1 MNHDVQEIA
10 QFDALA
16 GEWWDKDGALWTLH
30 AINPLRMEF
39 IRNHAALTGKQVLD
53 VGCGGGI
60 LTEALAREAACA
72 TGIDLAAASLST
84 ARLHAES
91 EGLAISYRL
100 VPVEDLAAS
109 EPASFD
115 VVTCMEMLE
124 HVPDPAAIVQACA
137 SLVKPG
143 GWLFLS
149 TLNRT
154 PKAFAL
160 AIVAAEYL
168 TGMIPRGTHDWN
180 KFIRPAELAHWLR
193 TSGLEMVDQQGLHY
207 NPLTREFSLAPGVE
221 VNYLVAA
228 RKPQL
233 TASLKS

>member
-1 MNHDVQEIA
+1 METGMNQDAREIA

-16 GEWWDKDGALWTLH
+16 SQWWDTHGPLWTLH
-30 AINPLRMEF
+30 AINPLRMDFVRE
-39 IRNHAALTGKQVLD
+39 HAELHGRRVLD

-60 LTEALAREAACA
+60 LTEALAREGADA
-72 TGIDLAAASLST
+72 TGVDLAAGSLAT
-84 ARLHAES
+84 ARLHAQS
-91 EGLAISYRL
+91 EGLDIHYRL
-100 VPVEDLAAS
+100 MPVEELAAA
-109 EPASFD
+109 EPESFD

-137 SLVKPG
+137 ALVKPG

-160 AIVAAEYL
+160 AIVGAEYVM
-168 TGMIPRGTHDWN
+168 GMIPRGTHDWR
-180 KFIRPAELAHWLR
+180 KFIRPAELAGWLR
-193 TSGLEMVDQQGLHY
+193 AADMDIADQQGLHY
-207 NPLTREFSLAPGVE
+207 NPLTRQFSLGPGVD

-228 RKPQL
+228 RKP
-233 TASLKS
+233 S

>member
-1 MNHDVQEIA
+1 MNVNTNQNAREIA

-16 GEWWDKDGALWTLH
+16 WEWWDVDGALWTLH
-30 AINPLRMEF
+30 AINPLRMDF
-39 IRNHAALTGKQVLD
+39 IRSHVTLSDIQVLD
-53 VGCGGGI
+53 IGCGGGI
-60 LTEALAREAACA
+60 LTEALARESASA

-91 EGLAISYRL
+91 EGLSISYRL
-100 VPVEDLAAS
+100 MPVEELAAS
-109 EPASFD
+109 EPARFD

-124 HVPDPAAIVQACA
+124 HVPDPSAIVHA
-137 SLVKPG
+137 SAALLKPG

-160 AIVAAEYL
+160 AIVAGEYL
-168 TGMIPRGTHDWN
+168 TDMIPRGTHDWN
-180 KFIRPAELAHWLR
+180 KFIRPAELANWLR
-193 TSGLEMVDQQGLHY
+193 ASGLEMVDQQGLHF
-207 NPLTREFSLAPGVE
+207 NPLTRKFNLSPGVE

-228 RKPQL
+228 RKPMN
-233 TASLKS
+233 

>member
-1 MNHDVQEIA
+1 METGINQDAREIA

-16 GEWWDKDGALWTLH
+16 GQWWDTHGPLWTLH
-30 AINPLRMEF
+30 AINPLRMDF
-39 IRNHAALTGKQVLD
+39 IREHVELHGRRVLD

-60 LTEALAREAACA
+60 LTEALSREGANA
-72 TGIDLAAASLST
+72 TGVDLAAGSLTT
-84 ARLHAES
+84 ARLHAQS
-91 EGLAISYRL
+91 EGLDIQYRL
-100 VPVEDLAAS
+100 MPVEELAAA
-109 EPASFD
+109 EPEGFD

-137 SLVKPG
+137 ALVKPG

-160 AIVAAEYL
+160 AIVGAEYIL
-168 TGMIPRGTHDWN
+168 GMIPRGTHDWR
-180 KFIRPAELAHWLR
+180 KFIRPAELAGWLR
-193 TSGLEMVDQQGLHY
+193 GAGMDIADQQGLHY
-207 NPLTREFSLAPGVE
+207 DPLARQFSLRPGVD

-228 RKPQL
+228 RKP
-233 TASLKS
+233 S

>member
-1 MNHDVQEIA
+1 MNQDAAEIA

-16 GEWWDKDGALWTLH
+16 SQWWDVHGPLWTLH
-30 AINPLRMEF
+30 AINPLRMDF
-39 IRNHAALTGKQVLD
+39 VRDHAELNSKRVLD

-60 LTEALAREAACA
+60 LTEALAREGAQA
-72 TGIDLAAASLST
+72 TGIDLAAGSLTT
-84 ARLHAES
+84 ARLHAQS
-91 EGLAISYRL
+91 EGLAIDYRL
-100 VPVEDLAAS
+100 IPVEELAAN

-137 SLVKPG
+137 TLVKPG

-154 PKAFAL
+154 PKAYAL
-160 AIVAAEYL
+160 AIVGAEYV
-168 TGMIPRGTHDWN
+168 TRMVPRGTHDWK
-180 KFIRPAELAHWLR
+180 KFIRPSELAGWLR
-193 TSGLEMVDQQGLHY
+193 DAGMDIADQTGMHY
-207 NPLTREFSLAPGVE
+207 NPITRLFNLGPGVD

-228 RKPQL
+228 RKR
-233 TASLKS
+233 

>member
-1 MNHDVQEIA
+1 MNHDVQELA
-10 QFDALA
+10 QFNALA
-16 GEWWDKDGALWTLH
+16 GEWWDAQGALWTLH
-30 AINPLRMEF
+30 AINPLRMAF
-39 IRNHAALTGKQVLD
+39 IRSHTALNGQNILD

-60 LTEALAREAACA
+60 LTEALAREADSV

-91 EGLAISYRL
+91 EGLTVDYRL
-100 VPVEDLAAS
+100 LPIEDLAAS
-109 EPASFD
+109 EPARFD

-137 SLVKPG
+137 TLVKPG

-160 AIVAAEYL
+160 AIVGAEYL

-180 KFIRPAELAHWLR
+180 KFIRPAELAAWLR
-193 TSGLEMVDQQGLHY
+193 AAGMESVDQQGLHY
-207 NPLTREFSLAPGVE
+207 NPLNRQFSLAPGVE

-228 RKPQL
+228 RKPMI
-233 TASLKS
+233 

>member
-1 MNHDVQEIA
+1 MNQDAAEIA

-16 GEWWDKDGALWTLH
+16 SQWWDVNGPLWTLH
-30 AINPLRMEF
+30 AINPLRMDF
-39 IRNHAALTGKQVLD
+39 VRDHAELHGKRVLD

-60 LTEALAREAACA
+60 LTEALAREGAQA
-72 TGIDLAAASLST
+72 TGVDLAAGSLTT
-84 ARLHAES
+84 ARLHAQS
-91 EGLAISYRL
+91 EGLDISYRL
-100 VPVEDLAAS
+100 MPVEELAAA
-109 EPASFD
+109 EPESFD

-137 SLVKPG
+137 ALVKPG

-160 AIVAAEYL
+160 AIVGAEYL
-168 TGMIPRGTHDWN
+168 IGMIPRGTHDWK
-180 KFIRPAELAHWLR
+180 KFIHPAELASWLR
-193 TSGLEMVDQQGLHY
+193 NADMEIANQTGLHY
-207 NPLTREFSLAPGVE
+207 NPLTRQFNLGPGVD

-228 RKPQL
+228 RK
-233 TASLKS
+233 SV

>member
-1 MNHDVQEIA
+1 MNQDAREIA

-16 GEWWDKDGALWTLH
+16 GEWWDTEGALWTLH
-30 AINPLRMEF
+30 AINPLRMDF
-39 IRNHAALTGKQVLD
+39 IRAHVALHDMHVLD

-60 LTEALAREAACA
+60 LTEALAREAREA

-91 EGLAISYRL
+91 EGLPINYRL
-100 VPVEDLAAS
+100 MPIEDLAAT

-124 HVPDPAAIVQACA
+124 HVPDPAGIVQACA
-137 SLVKPG
+137 DTLKPG

-154 PKAFAL
+154 PQAFAL

-168 TGMIPRGTHDWN
+168 TGMIPRGTHDWS
-180 KFIRPAELAHWLR
+180 KFIRPAELAAWLR
-193 TSGLEMVDQQGLHY
+193 AAGLEMVDQQGLHY
-207 NPLTREFSLAPGVE
+207 NPLSREFKLAPGVE

-228 RKPQL
+228 RKPF
-233 TASLKS
+233 